1 MSQIGVVAIGR
12 NEGERLRRSLTSV
25 VGRGMPVVYVDGN
38 STDGSV
44 EMARSLGA
52 DVIVEDPAERN
63 CAARAR
69 NAGFERVLRL
79 DPEVRFVQ
87 FIDGDCEVVDGWPG
101 RAAGVLESRPDV
113 ALVTGR
119 RRERHP
125 EKSPYNRLA
134 DIEWDTPVGE
144 IKASHGDVM
153 VRVEAFRQVGGF
165 DPTIRVG
172 EDFELCLRLRQAGW
186 VLLRI
191 DAEMT
196 RHDMEM
202 TRFGQWWR
210 RSIRSGYGFAQGA
223 ARHGRS
229 PDRLFVRDVYSSLF
243 WGIILPASIL
253 ALALAASFLAPA
265 AARPALAAA
274 ALLLAAL
281 YPAQI
286 LRIAVRHRRA
296 GMAPRDAWLYAWSCT
311 LGKVAHAIGLVRFQ
325 AERSLGR
332 DRPERVITYK

>member
-1 MSQIGVVAIGR
+1 MSHLGVVAIGR
-12 NEGERLRRSLTSV
+12 NEGDRLRRSLTSV
-25 VGRGMPVVYVDGN
+25 VGRGMPVVYIDGN

-44 EMARSLGA
+44 ELARSLGA
-52 DVIVEDPAERN
+52 EVIVEDPAERN

-69 NAGFERVLRL
+69 NAGFERVLQL
-79 DPEVRFVQ
+79 DPEVRYVQ
-87 FIDGDCEVVDGWPG
+87 FIDGDCEVVEGWLD

-125 EKSPYNRLA
+125 ESSPYNRLA

-144 IKASHGDVM
+144 IKTSHGDVM

-165 DPTIRVG
+165 DSTIKVG
-172 EDFELCLRLRQAGW
+172 EDFELCLRLREAGW

-196 RHDMEM
+196 RHDMAM
-202 TRFGQWWR
+202 TRFRQWWR

-223 ARHGRS
+223 VRHGRS

-243 WGIILPASIL
+243 WGLGLPALIL
-253 ALALAASFLAPA
+253 ALALAVPMLAPA
-265 AARPALAAA
+265 AAWPAGAA
-274 ALLLAAL
+274 ALALAAL
-281 YPAQI
+281 YPLQM
-286 LRIAVRHRRA
+286 LRIALRHRRA
-296 GMAPRDAWLYAWSCT
+296 GMAPRDAWLYGWSCT
-311 LGKVAHAIGLVRFQ
+311 LAKVAHAIGMARFQ
-325 AERSLGR
+325 LEHSLGR